1 MELLMPTTRI
11 SVDEYEQMVD
21 TGILTEYDRVELIRG
36 EIVPKMPI
44 GPKHAASVKRMV
56 RLFSRRL
63 GDTAIVGS
71 QDPIRLIDSEPEPDI
86 TLLRPRPDFYAS
98 GHPRPNDILLIIEVA
113 DSSLDDDRNIMR
125 PIYAEAG
132 IAEFWIVNIPEEVLE
147 VYRGPQP
154 DGTYREVQTLGR
166 GQSTGILGLP
176 GFVVAVDDVL

>member
-36 EIVPKMPI
+36 EI
-44 GPKHAASVKRMV
+44 
-56 RLFSRRL
+56 
-63 GDTAIVGS
+63 
-71 QDPIRLIDSEPEPDI
+71 
-86 TLLRPRPDFYAS
+86 
-98 GHPRPNDILLIIEVA
+98 
-113 DSSLDDDRNIMR
+113 
-125 PIYAEAG
+125 
-132 IAEFWIVNIPEEVLE
+132 LE